1 MVLRSW
7 TRPVLVSSLPST
19 DVDIAFFVEG
29 EVGSGE
35 RAVLASTHVPA
46 GNMRR
51 DALSNQPT
59 EELAGAIGRISSQTV
74 RFKSQSFLGSHDHC
88 LCRRDFVIGAGGSSF
103 HIDDYGVLNVDQ
115 IIEPITELH
124 ALVGLRR
131 PGRARLDRRYHLP
144 QLASGV
150 PIVLSAPAEGHDT
163 PPVLARW
170 P

>member
-1 MVLRSW
+1 MVLPSW

-35 RAVLASTHVPA
+35 RAVLASALVPDRD
-46 GNMRR
+46 MRR

-59 EELAGAIGRISSQTV
+59 EELTGAIGRISSETV
-74 RFKSQSFLGSHDHC
+74 RFKSQSFLGSRDHR
-88 LCRRDFVIGAGGSSF
+88 LRRRDFVIGAGGSSL
-103 HIDDYGVLNVDQ
+103 HIDDHGVLNVDQ

-131 PGRARLDRRYHLP
+131 PGRARIDRRDHLR
-144 QLASGV
+144 QLAIGV
-150 PIVLSAPAEGHDT
+150 PIFVIERREELDNRAGLT
-163 PPVLARW
+163 LW